1 VQVLETGREGATGP
15 GRLRTLAARLVALL
29 RREDPGAQ
37 RAVLGLRALDAF
49 ALAGMAGLLI
59 ERASGDPA
67 SVILPAPAAVLALQ
81 AIIFETGSDRLEA
94 ARQIT
99 IIVAAGNASLVVAA
113 ILTALLPPLPVPTA
127 ELLLV
132 PASFLA
138 MYLRRYGPLG
148 QGAGVVVF
156 VNAIYNVAFAPTP
169 AGLPWIVLA
178 GVTALT
184 SALAVRLCSGAP
196 ETDTALLS
204 QARGLREQVGFLL
217 RGCRLALHAARPADL
232 ERAAARRSGVRT
244 AWGELRTAVES
255 QLAPE
260 HPSQERLQRAVL
272 RLYVLEQAATTTA
285 EALTVLASYV
295 RTLSL
300 RDRAVIGRALGR
312 LERLALAGP
321 QPDPV
326 LVEGAAEAQGDLR
339 ALAVARTGL
348 DVQARFALVRL
359 GFALARVVR
368 SLREPLEKGGL
379 GAARAAK
386 GAAAR
391 GLLPTTR
398 MAFQASAAAA
408 ALVVIDDALR
418 LEHGYWAILTGVLIV
433 ANSFGDTWRRA
444 LERAAGTVVG
454 VAVGLA
460 IGPLSGHAPAVVLP
474 VAAVAILTAIV
485 TLKTRYG
492 VSQGAV
498 AFALVVA
505 LEVFLQSPLSI
516 LLARI
521 WQTAIGGA
529 VGVVASAVVLPLRL
543 TAQLTGSAR
552 AIIARAREETAATLV
567 AARVGEGPPP
577 TRPGAVLLASWAAEK
592 ARYRNLGAETLFRPV
607 GRAARPVLLAQL
619 DSLVEQV
626 ALLEDGAAVLKGP
639 PDERLAAA
647 IDELTARVERAFEAV
662 LARLDGKQTP
672 APPASDDLPAL
683 IARALPFEA
692 LAPGAD
698 ATAFE
703 AGAQLLYHARKLV
716 QILGDIAA
724 ELEPTAS

>member
-1 VQVLETGREGATGP
+1 MQVLETGREGATGP
-15 GRLRTLAARLVALL
+15 GRLRVLAARLVALL

-59 ERASGDPA
+59 ERASGDP
-67 SVILPAPAAVLALQ
+67 SSIILPAPAAVLALQ
-81 AIIFETGSDRLEA
+81 SIIFETGSDRWEA
-94 ARQIT
+94 ARQIA
-99 IIVAAGNASLVVAA
+99 IIVGAGNASLAA
-113 ILTALLPPLPVPTA
+113 VTLLSALLPPLPVSTP

-132 PASFLA
+132 PVSFVG

-148 QGAGVVVF
+148 LGAGVVVF
-156 VNAIYNVAFAPTP
+156 VNAIYVVAFAPT
-169 AGLPWIVLA
+169 AASLPWIVLA
-178 GVTALT
+178 GVLALT

-217 RGCRLALHAARPADL
+217 RSCRLALHAARPADL
-232 ERAAARRSGVRT
+232 ERAAAGRGSVRT
-244 AWGELRTAVES
+244 AWENSAPRWRASSPPSTRARTGCSARCCGS
-255 QLAPE
+255 TSSSRRRRPRPRRS
-260 HPSQERLQRAVL
+260 PSWPPTSARLG
-272 RLYVLEQAATTTA
+272 
-285 EALTVLASYV
+285 
-295 RTLSL
+295 L
-300 RDRAVIGRALGR
+300 RDRALIGRALGR

-321 QPDPV
+321 EPDPV

-348 DVQARFALVRL
+348 DVQARFAFVRL
-359 GFALARVVR
+359 AFALARVVR
-368 SLREPLEKGGL
+368 SLREPLDQGGL
-379 GAARAAK
+379 GATQATK
-386 GAAAR
+386 GAATR

-398 MAFQASAAAA
+398 MAFQASVAAAV
-408 ALVVIDDALR
+408 LVGIDLAFH
-418 LEHGYWAILTGVLIV
+418 LEHGYWAILTGVIIV
-433 ANSFGDTWRRA
+433 ANTFGDTWRRG

-460 IGPLSGHAPAVVLP
+460 IGPLSDHAPAIVLP
-474 VAAVAILTAIV
+474 AAAVAIVAAIV
-485 TLKTRYG
+485 TLKTRFG
-492 VSQGAV
+492 VSSAAV

-505 LEVFLQSPLSI
+505 LEISCSRRSASCSPGSGTPPSA
-516 LLARI
+516 AR
-521 WQTAIGGA
+521 
-529 VGVVASAVVLPLRL
+529 SAWPPPRFVLPLRL
-543 TAQLTGSAR
+543 TDQLTQSAR
-552 AIIARAREETAATLV
+552 AIIARARQETAATLV

-577 TRPGAVLLASWAAEK
+577 TRPGAALLASWAAEK
-592 ARYRNLGAETLFRPV
+592 ARFRNLGAETLFRPV

-639 PDERLAAA
+639 PDGRLAAA
-647 IDELTARVERAFEAV
+647 INELTSRVEAAFEAV
-662 LARLDGKQTP
+662 LARLDGKTTP
-672 APPASDDLPAL
+672 APPGSDDIPAL

-724 ELEPTAS
+724 ELEATAS

>member
-1 VQVLETGREGATGP
+1 LQLLETGREGAAGLD
-15 GRLRTLAARLVALL
+15 RLRALAARLLALL
-29 RREDPGAQ
+29 RREDPGGQ

-59 ERASGDPA
+59 ERASDDPA
-67 SVILPAPAAVLALQ
+67 CVILPAPAAVLALQ
-81 AIIFETGSDRLEA
+81 AVIFETGSDRLEA
-94 ARQIT
+94 ARQIA
-99 IIVAAGNASLVVAA
+99 IIVGAGNASLAAAVV
-113 ILTALLPPLPVPTA
+113 LTALLPPLPTPTA

-156 VNAIYNVAFAPTP
+156 VNAIYNVAFAPTLDS
-169 AGLPWIVLA
+169 LPWIVLA
-178 GVTALT
+178 GITALV

-204 QARGLREQVGFLL
+204 QARALREQVGFLL
-217 RGCRLALHAARPADL
+217 RGCRLAIHAARPGDL
-232 ERAAARRSGVRT
+232 ERAAARRGGVRT

-272 RLYVLEQAATTTA
+272 RLYVLEQAATTTG
-285 EALTVLASYV
+285 EALAVLAPFV
-295 RTLSL
+295 RTLGL
-300 RDRAVIGRALGR
+300 RDRALIGRALGR

-326 LVEGAAEAQGDLR
+326 LVDGAAEAQGDLR

-359 GFALARVVR
+359 AFALARVVR
-368 SLREPLEKGGL
+368 SLREPLDKGGL
-379 GAARAAK
+379 GAAKAAK
-386 GAAAR
+386 GGVAR
-391 GLLPTTR
+391 GILPTTR
-398 MAFQASAAAA
+398 MAFQASAATAV
-408 ALVVIDDALR
+408 LVAVDLVFR

-433 ANSFGDTWRRA
+433 ANSFGDTWRRG
-444 LERAAGTVVG
+444 LERAIGTVVG
-454 VAVGLA
+454 VALGLA
-460 IGPLSGHAPAVVLP
+460 IGPLSGHTPAVVLP
-474 VAAVAILTAIV
+474 VAAVAIFTAIV

-498 AFALVVA
+498 AFALVIA
-505 LEVFLQSPLSI
+505 LEVFLQSPLNV

-521 WQTAIGGA
+521 WETAIGGV
-529 VGVVASAVVLPLRL
+529 VGVAASALVLPLRL

-552 AIIARAREETAATLV
+552 AIIARARKETAATLV

-592 ARYRNLGAETLFRPV
+592 ARFRNLGAETLFRPV
-607 GRAARPVLLAQL
+607 GRAARPILLAQL

-626 ALLEDGAAVLKGP
+626 ALLEDGAAVLNGP
-639 PDERLAAA
+639 PDKRLACA
-647 IDELTARVERAFEAV
+647 INVLTARVEAAFEAV
-662 LARLDGKQTP
+662 LARLDGKRTP
-672 APPASDDLPAL
+672 VPPASDDLPAL

-692 LAPGAD
+692 LTPGAD

-703 AGAQLLYHARKLV
+703 AGTQLLYHASKLV
-716 QILGDIAA
+716 QILADIAA
-724 ELEPTAS
+724 ELEPAAP